1 MANSVNDCI
10 FCKIVK
16 GEIPS
21 AKTYDSDNFIGILDI
36 HPKAEGH
43 IVIIPKKHFKTIL
56 DMPSSLGGELIDAVK
71 EVGLKLIKDGKV
83 KASSLSPDNEVQ
95 GFNVIVNNGEA
106 AGQVVM
112 HSHIHVIPRKKG
124 DGLKSMA

>member
-1 MANSVNDCI
+1 MNEGEKDCI

-16 GEIPS
+16 GEVKSDIVYS
-21 AKTYDSDNFIGILDI
+21 DDNFIAILDI

-43 IVIIPKKHFKTIL
+43 TVIIPKKHYRTIV
-56 DMPSSLGGELIDAVK
+56 DMPNTMGGEILEAIK
-71 EVGLKLIKDGKV
+71 EVGLNLIKNK
-83 KASSLSPDNEVQ
+83 KAEA
-95 GFNVIVNNGEA
+95 FNVFVNNGEV

-112 HSHIHVIPRKKG
+112 HAHIHVIPRKKG

>member
-1 MANSVNDCI
+1 MHDLNCL

-16 GEIPS
+16 GEIPCN
-21 AKTYDSDNFIGILDI
+21 KVYEDDNFIGILDI

-43 IVIIPKKHFKTIL
+43 TLLVPKSHFKTFLDIPNTLGNEIL
-56 DMPSSLGGELIDAVK
+56 EAAKNIGLG
-71 EVGLKLIKDGKV
+71 LIKQGKGE
-83 KASSLSPDNEVQ
+83 A
-95 GFNVIVNNGEA
+95 FNVFVNNGDV

-112 HSHIHVIPRKKG
+112 HAHIHVIPRKKG

>member
-1 MANSVNDCI
+1 MADFDKDCI

-21 AKTYDSDNFIGILDI
+21 TKVYEDDNFIAILDI

-43 IVIIPKKHFKTIL
+43 AVIFPRKHFRTIV
-56 DMPSSLGGELIDAVK
+56 DMPNTIGNEMLEAIKG
-71 EVGLKLIKDGKV
+71 VGLGLIKNGKG
-83 KASSLSPDNEVQ
+83 E
-95 GFNVIVNNGEA
+95 GFNVVVNNEA
-106 AGQVVM
+106 AGGQVIFHAHV
-112 HSHIHVIPRKKG
+112 HVIPRKKG

>member
-1 MANSVNDCI
+1 MANEDCI

-21 AKTYDSDNFIGILDI
+21 TKTYEDDSFIGILDI

-43 IVIIPKKHFKTIL
+43 TLLIPKSHFKTFL
-56 DMPSSLGGELIDAVK
+56 DMPGTLGNEMLEAVK
-71 EVGLKLIKDGKV
+71 HVGLDLIK
-83 KASSLSPDNEVQ
+83 Q
-95 GFNVIVNNGEA
+95 GRGEAFNVFVNNGET

-112 HSHIHVIPRKKG
+112 HVHIHVIPRKKN